1 MASIKV
7 KFRQSTQKG
16 KKGVLYYQVI
26 HERLVRQLKTDMYI
40 FPDEWSNGKSEIV
53 IRNGERTDLLH
64 SYQEQ
69 IKRDTRRLEQIV
81 LRLELEH
88 ICSADMIV
96 QRFTETISEAYF
108 FTFMESIIIKLRN
121 LNKTRTSEAY
131 FSTLSSFRDFRGGKD
146 MLHDEVTSDMML
158 EYEAW
163 LKGREVSIN
172 TISFYMRILRAV
184 YNRALECRLMEN
196 CSPFK
201 HVHTGVY
208 KTVKR
213 ALSLDNVKR
222 IKSLDLSGRP
232 ALDLARNIFLFSF
245 YTRGMSFVDIAYLK
259 KKDLQNGMLAYC
271 RRKTGQQLFIKWEKC
286 MQEIVDKYDTEN
298 SVYLLPIIKPYSKTD
313 ERTQYI
319 YAGHNINRSLKAIG
333 KELKLSLPLTMY
345 SARHSWASIAKS
357 KNVPLSV
364 ISEGMGHDSE
374 ATTRIYLA
382 SLDNMAIDKANS
394 LILKSL

>member
-286 MQEIVDKYDTEN
+286 MQEIVDKYDT
-298 SVYLLPIIKPYSKTD
+298 SGSIYMLPIIRKAGN
-313 ERTQYI
+313 ERNQYRNALHTI
-319 YAGHNINRSLKAIG
+319 NDNLKKVAELAGLHTI
-333 KELKLSLPLTMY
+333 LTLY
-345 SARHSWASIAKS
+345 VARHSWASVAKN
-357 KNVPLSV
+357 KNIPISV

-374 ATTRIYLA
+374 STTQIYLA
-382 SLDNMAIDKANS
+382 SLDNSLIDEANRI
-394 LILKSL
+394 ILKSL